1 MATPFQSID
10 PALLALQTAKKA
22 MPASPNTQ
30 AVAKPS
36 LNVPKQQP
44 QAIST
49 NITPPT
55 AKIGGIS
62 SPYGATNINSS
73 PVLWWATPKEIG
85 TRAKELQSLP
95 KAIPQTGTSDNQ
107 KYIDLQIDIKKWMPF
122 EKMKELYSDIPE
134 SAQSDLYNDL
144 KKGMPI

>member
-1 MATPFQSID
+1 MATPLQSID

-22 MPASPNTQ
+22 MPALPSTQ

-36 LNVPKQQP
+36 LNVQKQQP

-62 SPYGATNINSS
+62 SP
-73 PVLWWATPKEIG
+73 
-85 TRAKELQSLP
+85 
-95 KAIPQTGTSDNQ
+95 
-107 KYIDLQIDIKKWMPF
+107 F
-122 EKMKELYSDIPE
+122 
-134 SAQSDLYNDL
+134 
-144 KKGMPI
+144 